1 MALAPPSAM
10 GDESIG
16 KWVSTARRR
25 CLLFFTK
32 RHNTHG
38 LEVQVISRGNA
49 PMEKRA
55 DSSHLSSLSMKV
67 ANGSN
72 VMALIF
78 GMTEILD
85 QSGLHPILSTAIVRA
100 TRSPVPGF
108 QHAAF
113 WCFFS
118 RAGGVGELG
127 RQLKLR
133 WSVPF
138 SSSWCFQTRRFVY
151 D

>member
-1 MALAPPSAM
+1 
-10 GDESIG
+10 
-16 KWVSTARRR
+16 
-25 CLLFFTK
+25 
-32 RHNTHG
+32 
-38 LEVQVISRGNA
+38 
-49 PMEKRA
+49 MEKRA

-78 GMTEILD
+78 WDDGD
-85 QSGLHPILSTAIVRA
+85 PGPVRAASHIVDSHFRA

-138 SSSWCFQTRRFVY
+138 YHLGVSKQGGLCMTRDFH
-151 D
+151 